1 MISYAIP
8 ARLKADAGILAIAG
22 ERVFPV
28 IIPQK
33 SYDESTKQPC
43 LVYTIDTDQRQ
54 IRFSGTDTLVRGR
67 LTVDCYATTYLD
79 SQLLA
84 AAARTS
90 LLDFSGDI
98 EIATS
103 PISFFN
109 VQRIFL
115 DSETSL
121 TDENPGLYRVM
132 QRYIVW
138 YDES

>member
-1 MISYAIP
+1 
-8 ARLKADAGILAIAG
+8 
-22 ERVFPV
+22 
-28 IIPQK
+28 
-33 SYDESTKQPC
+33 
-43 LVYTIDTDQRQ
+43 
-54 IRFSGTDTLVRGR
+54 
-67 LTVDCYATTYLD
+67 
-79 SQLLA
+79 LA

-103 PISFFN
+103 PISFVN